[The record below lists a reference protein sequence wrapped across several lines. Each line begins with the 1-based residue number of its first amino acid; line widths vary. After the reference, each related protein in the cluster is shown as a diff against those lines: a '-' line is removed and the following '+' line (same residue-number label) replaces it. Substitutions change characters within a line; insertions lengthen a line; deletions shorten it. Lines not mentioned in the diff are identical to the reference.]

1 LSDGVVGDL
10 LTTLIFWG
18 GKARWSISTLILAQF
33 VVALWSI
40 NKSTGELRGISETR
54 SLRIDIVVV
63 IAFISTVILI
73 YPVQSIPYRQ
83 QCPMKIML
91 VLFLCEKR
99 NKPS

>member
-1 LSDGVVGDL
+1 VVGNL
-10 LTTLIFWG
+10 LTTLDFLG

-40 NKSTGELRGISETR
+40 NKSTGELREISETR
-54 SLRIDIVVV
+54 SLSTDIVVV

-73 YPVQSIPYRQ
+73 YPVQLIPSRQ
-83 QCPMKIML
+83 KCPMKITL
-91 VLFLCEKR
+91 VQFLCEKR